1 MNEGVGVTME
11 AIVEQLRERIA
22 LKETLEVG
30 DVAIIA
36 AEDPQMLAFA
46 VVTDISRDLSRK
58 AEWWHVSMQMLS
70 VPLQTM
76 TWTLRM
82 EQMCGVEIFTMGGKK
97 MFMAPVYIPFEPHV
111 TSPDPLKTTKKKQ
124 SADNRKTML
133 RIIK

>member
-1 MNEGVGVTME
+1 ME
-11 AIVEQLRERIA
+11 AIVEQLRERMA

-46 VVTDISRDLSRK
+46 VVTEISRDLSRK

-70 VPLQTM
+70 VPLQAM

-97 MFMAPVYIPFEPHV
+97 MFMAPVDIPFEPHHA
-111 TSPDPLKTTKKKQ
+111 THPDPLKTTKNKQ
-124 SADNRKTML
+124 GAGKRKTTL